1 MVAGGKSRGR
11 GGGGGRGKAAGA
23 GGGVAKPKPRP
34 APGARAGGVG
44 AGRGRGAKGKGAQSG
59 GEYSSAALKEKRD
72 DLKNTLKVG
81 DDAFVLAEPDS
92 PWAFNVVHIK
102 DISRDRK
109 KVTVFWYYR
118 PEDAPCGRKMF
129 HGTQE
134 LFASDHVDVIS
145 MESIESICKVH
156 TLKVYQARETVD
168 PSYDFFA
175 RFTYHTKDHRL
186 TPDQIR
192 VFCMCNMPVNPDH
205 LMICCDTCREW
216 FHPGCVSMSEDMVR
230 RVTAWNCPECANS
243 VRA

>member
-109 KVTVFWYYR
+109 KVTVSWYYR

-134 LFASDHVDVIS
+134 LFASDHVDVIA
-145 MESIESICKVH
+145 MESIESICKVRFVHVKNELGYLRAINSALTYSCTHAHILANVLNCTGTH
-156 TLKVYQARETVD
+156 TESL
-168 PSYDFFA
+168 
-175 RFTYHTKDHRL
+175 
-186 TPDQIR
+186 
-192 VFCMCNMPVNPDH
+192 
-205 LMICCDTCREW
+205 
-216 FHPGCVSMSEDMVR
+216 PGTRDS
-230 RVTAWNCPECANS
+230 
-243 VRA
+243 